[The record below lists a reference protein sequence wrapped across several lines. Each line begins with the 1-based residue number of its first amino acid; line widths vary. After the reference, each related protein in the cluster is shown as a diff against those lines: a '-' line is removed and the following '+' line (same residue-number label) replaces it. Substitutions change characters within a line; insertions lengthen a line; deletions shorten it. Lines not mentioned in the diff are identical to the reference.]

1 MGIVTG
7 FAGVCSERSSE
18 SGLRELSGDPRQ
30 GGETQSHDRW
40 KGGWV
45 SSLPGKESKQEAAW
59 LGRCLETVQAGRC
72 PHTVRHIKGDGDPE
86 VTM

>member
-1 MGIVTG
+1 MTPD
-7 FAGVCSERSSE
+7 
-18 SGLRELSGDPRQ
+18 REVKLSHMIDGR
-30 GGETQSHDRW
+30 GG
-40 KGGWV
+40 V